1 MCQSDKRRNYNIQT
15 TRIKLCRPTA
25 EKVNVTAIKV
35 LLKPNKRSTQLN
47 TEIEN

>member
-15 TRIKLCRPTA
+15 TRIKLCTA

-35 LLKPNKRSTQLN
+35 RLEPNKRNIQLY